1 MNVLEAVP
9 STKGIPR
16 MMCLARSPMV
26 KLLILSMLSVF
37 GTVGF
42 MVALSVYQL
51 YPWYQAIILGVVV
64 VDVGVLVALFRKK
77 I

>member
-1 MNVLEAVP
+1 
-9 STKGIPR
+9 
-16 MMCLARSPMV
+16 MV